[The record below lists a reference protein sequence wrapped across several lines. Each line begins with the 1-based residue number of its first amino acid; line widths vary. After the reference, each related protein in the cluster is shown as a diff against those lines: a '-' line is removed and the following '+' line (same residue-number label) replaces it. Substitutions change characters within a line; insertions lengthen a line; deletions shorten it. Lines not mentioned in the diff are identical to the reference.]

1 MNIFE
6 PELIA
11 VMRTALA
18 QAAKE
23 LRPSPST
30 QALMAERIL
39 QTAASGVSSPDEL
52 KSVAMKAG
60 GPVRAVSARFVEGTG
75 ECH

>member
-1 MNIFE
+1 MNKFQ

-11 VMRTALA
+11 VMKDALA

-23 LRPSPST
+23 VRPDPST

-39 QTAASGVSSPDEL
+39 QTAAGGVRSPEEL
-52 KSVAMKAG
+52 RDVAMKAG
-60 GPVRAVSARFVEGTG
+60 LRPAA
-75 ECH
+75 

>member
-1 MNIFE
+1 MNRFE

-11 VMRTALA
+11 VMKDVLE

-23 LRPSPST
+23 IHPDPST

-39 QTAASGVSSPDEL
+39 QTAAIGVHSREEL
-52 KSVAMKAG
+52 MAVATKAG
-60 GPVRAVSARFVEGTG
+60 LRPAAAKSLRR
-75 ECH
+75 

>member
-1 MNIFE
+1 MNRFQ

-11 VMRTALA
+11 VMKDALA

-23 LRPSPST
+23 LRPNPST

-39 QTAASGVSSPDEL
+39 QTAASGVHSPEEL
-52 KSVAMKAG
+52 KAVATKAG
-60 GPVRAVSARFVEGTG
+60 LKPAA
-75 ECH
+75 

>member
-1 MNIFE
+1 MNRFE

-11 VMRTALA
+11 VMKNALA

-23 LRPSPST
+23 VRPDSST

-39 QTAASGVSSPDEL
+39 QTAASGVHSLEEL
-52 KSVAMKAG
+52 
-60 GPVRAVSARFVEGTG
+60 RAIATKVGLRQAA
-75 ECH
+75 

>member
-1 MNIFE
+1 MNMFE

-11 VMRTALA
+11 VMKDALA

-23 LRPSPST
+23 LRPDPST

-39 QTAASGVSSPDEL
+39 QTAASGVHSPEEL
-52 KSVAMKAG
+52 
-60 GPVRAVSARFVEGTG
+60 RAVATKVGLRQAA
-75 ECH
+75 

>member
-1 MNIFE
+1 MNRFQ

-11 VMRTALA
+11 VMKDTLA

-23 LRPSPST
+23 VRPNPST

-39 QTAASGVSSPDEL
+39 QTAASGVHSPEDLKAVATKVGLCSSQ
-52 KSVAMKAG
+52 
-60 GPVRAVSARFVEGTG
+60 
-75 ECH
+75 